1 MIFGIFPN
9 LEKEGINL
17 VLQRLISI
25 LDDLGTPYKFLVSMK
40 QKIENLGLDLGE
52 SYVSIEELA
61 HADCILSVGGDG
73 SFLGAARTFSD
84 YDTLIAG
91 IHLGD
96 LGFLNSITTD
106 DMKERIKLILE
117 GEYLKESRLFLHSE
131 IEHANGEKEILPDV
145 LNDVVIGHNK
155 IGQLVRVQLSING
168 SFHSGI
174 RIRWIDCIF
183 ADWYDR
189 LFIVLRGTGAG
200 TFGYQNDSST
210 DLCTY
215 FAKIFHGLE

>member
-1 MIFGIFPN
+1 MSPMY
-9 LEKEGINL
+9 LLK
-17 VLQRLISI
+17 S
-25 LDDLGTPYKFLVSMK
+25 
-40 QKIENLGLDLGE
+40 
-52 SYVSIEELA
+52 
-61 HADCILSVGGDG
+61 
-73 SFLGAARTFSD
+73 FSD

-155 IGQLVRVQLSING
+155 IGQLVRVQLSINDHFIQEYASDG
-168 SFHSGI
+168 LIVSSPTGTTGYSLSCGGPVLGPSDTRMTVVPICAHTLQRYSMVLNDTDIVKITVPERENTLQLSLDGTMSFDFPHSDILRVRGI
-174 RIRWIDCIF
+174 SKPIRF
-183 ADWYDR
+183 VR
-189 LFIVLRGTGAG
+189 FEGQE
-200 TFGYQNDSST
+200 FFSSIT
-210 DLCTY
+210 KKLIRKMCN
-215 FAKIFHGLE
+215 

>member
-40 QKIENLGLDLGE
+40 HKIENLGLDLGE

-61 HADCILSVGGDG
+61 LADCILSVGGDG

-106 DMKERIKLILE
+106 AMKERIKLILE

-155 IGQLVRVQLSING
+155 IGQLVRVQL
-168 SFHSGI
+168 
-174 RIRWIDCIF
+174 
-183 ADWYDR
+183 
-189 LFIVLRGTGAG
+189 
-200 TFGYQNDSST
+200 
-210 DLCTY
+210 
-215 FAKIFHGLE
+215 